1 MTLTFCSSIHL
12 EFIFNYGMRYVPFV
26 SNVCPLF
33 FQNDFGNNFLLFGA
47 VQWNTFCTFLYTSG
61 LVFLAPCYLLF
72 FFFLNH
78 WKWLLTEVPSLPE
91 LKAWWGTGHS
101 SAPWG
106 VKVGGAVRWCF
117 TVLWVVFRGPETL
130 RKGKEVPV
138 SGRVRGQWRDDL
150 DLNGGQG
157 FSCLEK
163 TEHWR
168 EWAAH
173 AGELGKFLI
182 WGLRKQHRNFGR
194 SDRISRVNHGRGWR
208 GRRKQIVEHVI
219 CQTCLG

>member
-1 MTLTFCSSIHL
+1 MYLLFQMSVPYSFKMILEITFSYLELFNGIH
-12 EFIFNYGMRYVPFV
+12 FV
-26 SNVCPLF
+26 LF
-33 FQNDFGNNFLLFGA
+33 YTQVGLFPRLCAISFFFFSFFLLF
-47 VQWNTFCTFLYTSG
+47 V
-61 LVFLAPCYLLF
+61 F
-72 FFFLNH
+72 FFFLNR
-78 WKWLLTEVPSLPE
+78 WKWLLTQVPSLPE

-168 EWAAH
+168 DWAAH